1 MTTHA
6 DMLFHLGGVPVV
18 GGQDISGTSYFID
31 GNFGSDGNDGQSWES
46 PFATFARSVVVSNVD
61 IARGSDRWARRN
73 TIYLAGDRLVEDITA
88 LPNKCDVIGVGSV
101 DSFKGGTLEGDHVIA
116 SGVGTRFFN
125 MGFEPGTSADMWTFS
140 TAGSSGIEFHNCQ
153 FRANRGG
160 ATAVSGIDVTNCIN
174 LKVIGCEFRG
184 AFSADYIDIGA
195 GAINGMII
203 KGNTMVGGADNG
215 IMVTGTGTIT
225 GGQRGLIAD
234 NYIECADI
242 VIDVNATSVF
252 NVINN
257 IGISG
262 EALGGSSYV
271 IDLTFAAKNLITGND
286 ISVGVPSYT
295 TVA

>member
-6 DMLFHLGGVPVV
+6 DMLYHLGGVPVAS
-18 GGQDISGTSYFID
+18 GQDISGTTYFVD
-31 GNFGSDGNDGQSWES
+31 GNSGLDSNDGKSWENA
-46 PFATFARSVVVSNVD
+46 FQTFARAVVVSNVD

-73 TIYLAGDRLVEDITA
+73 TIYMAGDRLVEDITA
-88 LPNKCDVIGVGSV
+88 LPNKTDVIGVGSC
-101 DSFKGGTLEGDHVIA
+101 DSFKGACLEGDHVIA
-116 SGVGTRFFN
+116 SGTGTRFYN
-125 MGFEPGTSADMWTFS
+125 MGFEPGTADDIFTFS
-140 TAGSSGIEFHNCQ
+140 TAGSSGIEFHNCE

-160 ATAVSGIDVTNCIN
+160 SVATGAIEVTNCIN
-174 LKVIGCEFRG
+174 LKVINCEFRG
-184 AFSADYIDIGA
+184 AFSSEYINIAA

-203 KGNTMVGGADNG
+203 RGNTMVGGADNG

-242 VIDVNATSVF
+242 AIDVNATSVF

-257 IGISG
+257 IMISD
-262 EALGGSSYV
+262 AAIGSGSYV
-271 IDLTFAAKNLITGND
+271 IDLSFAAKNLLTGND
-286 ISVGVPSYT
+286 ISVGIPSYT